1 MRSWTIPKVPRDQ
14 VNQLRHELLLDS
26 QLSLNY
32 LVLAICSCIIATIGL
47 ITNSPAVIIGAMIVA
62 PLMMPLRGLALAA
75 VEGDFRLFRSSVIA
89 IAVGAILAISLAALV
104 HHIIGLPES
113 GFSSE
118 ILNRTQPNLADLG
131 VALAAGAVSAFAK
144 IRPRLSDAVAGT
156 AIAVALMPPLCVVG
170 IYFSVGNWNAS
181 QGALLLYITNLL
193 GITFAAITVFVL
205 NGYYFNRDHVQQAIL
220 VGSILTG
227 LITIP
232 LLRSFLTLLNQAK
245 IQDTL
250 RTVLERETVTLGQ
263 QITTIE
269 SLQIDWNA
277 KPHVIVMEVET
288 IQPITP
294 FQVQLVEEYLR
305 KRLESP
311 ITRFVLDVRV
321 SRYQQVLAQP
331 LIYPAKRQSQL
342 FYAAQLRLI
351 MQEIFIQR
359 KILFDKDLS
368 LGDLQINWLADPPD
382 AKMKIE
388 SDALLTQAELDWLNE
403 LSQQLFHQRTGKT
416 FNIQV
421 QQFTPSQALSER
433 SP

>member
-1 MRSWTIPKVPRDQ
+1 MKSWTIPKVPRDQ

-26 QLSLNY
+26 RLSLNY
-32 LVLAICSCIIATIGL
+32 LVLAVCSCIIATIGL
-47 ITNSPAVIIGAMIVA
+47 VTNSPAVIIGAMIVA

-75 VEGDFRLFRSSVIA
+75 VEGDFRLFRCSVVS
-89 IAVGAILAISLAALV
+89 IAVGAILAIALSALV

-113 GFSSE
+113 GFASE
-118 ILNRTQPNLADLG
+118 IRNRTQPNLADLG

-170 IYFSVGNWNAS
+170 IYLSTGNWDAS

-193 GITFAAITVFVL
+193 GITFAAITVFIL
-205 NGYYFNRDHVQQAIL
+205 NGYYFNRDHVRQAIL

-227 LITIP
+227 LIAIP
-232 LLRSFLTLLNQAK
+232 LLRSFLILLNQAK

-263 QITTIE
+263 QITTME
-269 SLQIDWNA
+269 NLQIDWNV
-277 KPHVIVMEVET
+277 KPHVIVIEVET

-311 ITRFVLDVRV
+311 VTRFVLDVRV

-342 FYAAQLRLI
+342 LHAAQLRLI
-351 MQEIFIQR
+351 MKEIFIQR
-359 KILFDKDLS
+359 KILFNKNLDLIN
-368 LGDLQINWLADPPD
+368 LQIDWLTDPP
-382 AKMKIE
+382 AAQMQIE
-388 SDALLTQAELDWLNE
+388 SDTLLTQSELDWLGQ
-403 LSQQLFHQRTGKT
+403 LSEQLLHQRTGVT
-416 FNIQV
+416 LDIRV
-421 QQFTPSQALSER
+421 QQFTPPQ
-433 SP
+433 